1 MDKDAQRGNVWFKDM
16 YRRYKNRSVLKMRI
30 RIRNIRK
37 PKKKKKQIQISN
49 QNISKELSLETEEK
63 KDFRK

>member
-1 MDKDAQRGNVWFKDM
+1 MDKDAQRGNVSFKDM
-16 YRRYKNRSVLKMRI
+16 YRRYKNRRVLKMRI

-37 PKKKKKQIQISN
+37 PKKKKQIQISN